1 MAFLHNTQEVF
12 DRQHHGQNK
21 NDKKTNN
28 NLRQTV

>member
-12 DRQHHGQNK
+12 DRQHHGKKK

-28 NLRQTV
+28 NLK